1 MTDITKNPDL
11 LPALR
16 SLLDDGLLHQ
26 PDRLLELLPV
36 GVYVCDRDGLIVR
49 YNRAAAELW
58 GREPAIG
65 DPAERFCGS
74 YRLYRL
80 DGEHVPHA
88 ECPMAA
94 VIATGHGLRDQ
105 DVVIERPD
113 GSRIVALVNIEAIK
127 DEAGGVLGA
136 VNVFRDNTAQR
147 RRLLAMETGSPT
159 AEAILQ
165 AVPAAIYA
173 TDAAGRITFYNA
185 AAVELWGVAPELG
198 RTEFSGSWKLYWPD
212 GTPLPHNE
220 CPMAMALRERRPIYG
235 LEAIVERPDGSRVP
249 FAPYPTPLFDASG
262 ELIGAVNMLLDLSS
276 RDANSRAAY
285 RLAAIVESSEDAI
298 LAKDLNG
305 IITDWNQGAQRLF
318 GYQAEE
324 VVGKPVTILIPIE
337 RHDEEPLILERI
349 RRGEP
354 IEHYDTV
361 RQRKDGTLVDVSL
374 SVSPV
379 KNAFG
384 TIIGAS
390 KIARDITERR
400 RAEERQ
406 HLMLREMD
414 HRIKNLFT
422 LSASVVTLSA
432 RSAKT
437 PQELAEAVRDRLG
450 ALARAHA
457 LTLPKIMPDG
467 RRAEPATML
476 HALLKTIISPYDDR
490 DRPELSRVTVSGP
503 DVEITGAAVTSLALL
518 LHEFATNAAKYGA
531 LSTPSGR
538 IVVECFDEGPQFV
551 LKWREKGGPRV
562 DPGATDDSEGFGSLL
577 TRATVKGQLGG
588 EIAREWKPGGLTIR
602 LSVTRERLAG

>member
-1 MTDITKNPDL
+1 MTDITDKSDL

-16 SLLDDGLLHQ
+16 ALLDDDILRQ
-26 PDRLLELLPV
+26 PDQILDLLPV
-36 GVYVCDRDGLIVR
+36 GVYVCNSDGLIIR
-49 YNRAAAELW
+49 FNRAAAELW
-58 GREPAIG
+58 GREPTIG

-80 DGEHVPHA
+80 GGDHVPHA

-127 DEAGGVLGA
+127 DDAGRVVGA

-147 RRLLAMETGSPT
+147 RRLLAMEAGSPT

-173 TDAAGRITFYNA
+173 TDAGGRITYYNA

-198 RTEFSGSWKLYWPD
+198 RSEFCGSWKLYWPD
-212 GTPLPHNE
+212 GTPLPHDE
-220 CPMAMALRERRPIYG
+220 CPMAMALKEKRPVFG
-235 LEAIVERPDGSRVP
+235 MEAIAERPDGSRVP
-249 FAPYPTPLFDASG
+249 FVPYPMPLFDALG
-262 ELIGAVNMLLDLSS
+262 ELTGAVNMLVDVSS
-276 RDANSRAAY
+276 RDVNSRAAY
-285 RLAAIVESSEDAI
+285 RLAAIVESSDDAI
-298 LAKDLNG
+298 LAKNLDG
-305 IITDWNQGAQRLF
+305 IITDWNQGAERLF
-318 GYQAEE
+318 GYTAEE
-324 VVGKPVTILIPIE
+324 VIGKPVTILIPAE
-337 RHDEEPLILERI
+337 RHDEEPAILQRI
-349 RRGEP
+349 RRGER
-354 IEHYDTV
+354 IEDYDTI
-361 RQRKDGTLVDVSL
+361 RQRKDGTRIDVSL

-390 KIARDITERR
+390 KIARDITERK

-406 HLMLREMD
+406 QLLLREMD
-414 HRIKNLFT
+414 HRVKNLFT

-437 PQELAEAVRDRLG
+437 PQELANAVRERLG

-457 LTLPKIMPDG
+457 LTLPKFLDDG
-467 RRAEPATML
+467 RRAEPAIML
-476 HALLKTIISPYDDR
+476 HALLRTIVTPYD
-490 DRPELSRVTVSGP
+490 EEASGATRVSVSGP
-503 DVEITGAAVTSLALL
+503 DIEIAGSAVTSFALL

-531 LSTPSGR
+531 LSVPTGH
-538 IVVECFDEGPQFV
+538 IKVECVEEGPQFV
-551 LKWREKGGPRV
+551 VNWREQGGPPV
-562 DPGATDDSEGFGSLL
+562 DAQAGEDTEGFGSLL
-577 TRATVKGQLGG
+577 ARATVKGQLGG
-588 EIAREWKPGGLTIR
+588 EILREWDPDGLIIR
-602 LSVTRERLAG
+602 LCVTRDRLAA